1 MLLLRDASK
10 VLRYFLKCYAAQPR
24 THTSATEMNNHT
36 DPHQSDSQIGAFEPV
51 NPERFAAAQ
60 KSTWVSIAINVLL
73 TSLQMVGC
81 FFAHSQ
87 ALMADGLHSL
97 SDLLSDV
104 LVLFANRHGNR
115 HADAEHPYG
124 HARIETAATLILG
137 TFLATLGVVLL
148 VAAAMRLQHPE
159 ALRAVNPLALAI
171 AVLALVAKEG
181 LFRYMLPVAKRV
193 RSQMLVAN
201 AWHARSDAASS
212 LVVIVGVA
220 GNLLG
225 YTFLDLVA
233 AAVVGVMIAH
243 MGGKLALEAMAELI
257 DTGLDAEEV
266 EAIRQTLLNVHGV
279 RGLHELRTR
288 KMADNA
294 LVDAHIMVDPKISV
308 SEGHYIA
315 ELARHA
321 VLKNHHVMDVM
332 VHIDP
337 EDDLTAKPNAH
348 LPSRPGLLAHLV
360 ERLEEPGLLNNRV
373 VFHYLDG
380 KVDAEI
386 YLSSDQRLAGQ
397 ADELQARCDEL
408 VRDDELFRIIH
419 VHRIHAQN

>member
-1 MLLLRDASK
+1 MK
-10 VLRYFLKCYAAQPR
+10 
-24 THTSATEMNNHT
+24 NHT
-36 DPHQSDSQIGAFEPV
+36 HKHIPTTESGTFEPM
-51 NPERFAAAQ
+51 NPARFAAAQ
-60 KSTWVSIAINVLL
+60 KSTWVSIFINLLL
-73 TSLQMVGC
+73 TFFQVVGG

-104 LVLFANRHGNR
+104 LVLYANRHGNR
-115 HADAEHPYG
+115 HADTDHPYG

-137 TFLATLGVVLL
+137 SFLAALGVALL
-148 VAAAMRLQHPE
+148 VTAAMRLQHPE
-159 ALRAVNPLALAI
+159 TLHAINPLALAI
-171 AVLALVAKEG
+171 AAIALIAKESM
-181 LFRYMLPVAKRV
+181 FRYMLAVAKRV

-225 YTFLDLVA
+225 YTFFDLLA

-266 EAIRQTLLNVHGV
+266 EAIRQTLLNTHGV

-294 LVDAHIMVDPKISV
+294 LVDAHIVVDPKISV

-315 ELARHA
+315 ESARQA
-321 VLKNHHVMDVM
+321 VLNRHHVLDVL

-337 EDDLTAKPNAH
+337 EDDLQAKPNAC
-348 LPSRPGLLAHLV
+348 LPDRDSLLAHLAK
-360 ERLEEPGLLNNRV
+360 RLENPYLSSNRV
-373 VFHYLDG
+373 VLHYLDG
-380 KVDAEI
+380 KVDAEVHFPANRQPGE
-386 YLSSDQRLAGQ
+386 DAG
-397 ADELQARCDEL
+397 ALQKRCDVL
-408 VRDDELFRIIH
+408 VCDDELFRTIR
-419 VHRIHAQN
+419 VYRDCAQD

>member
-1 MLLLRDASK
+1 MK
-10 VLRYFLKCYAAQPR
+10 
-24 THTSATEMNNHT
+24 NHSH
-36 DPHQSDSQIGAFEPV
+36 PHQSHADIGAFEPV
-51 NPERFAAAQ
+51 HPERFAAAQ
-60 KSTWVSIAINVLL
+60 KSTLVSIGINVLL
-73 TSLQMVGC
+73 TTLQVGGG
-81 FFAHSQ
+81 FLAHSQ

-97 SDLLSDV
+97 SDLFSDV
-104 LVLFANRHGNR
+104 LVLYANRHGNQ

-124 HARIETAATLILG
+124 HARMETAATFILG
-137 TFLATLGVVLL
+137 IFLAVLGAVLL
-148 VAAAMRLQHPE
+148 VTAAMRLQHPA
-159 ALRAVNPLALAI
+159 ALQAVSSPALAI
-171 AVLALVAKEG
+171 AIVALAAKEG
-181 LFRYMLPVAKRV
+181 LFRYMLAVAKRV

-212 LVVIVGVA
+212 LVVVVGVA

-233 AAVVGVMIAH
+233 AAAVGVMIAH

-257 DTGLDAEEV
+257 DTGLKAEEV
-266 EAIRQTLLNVHGV
+266 EAIRQTLLSVHGV

-315 ELARHA
+315 ELARQA

-337 EDDLTAKPNAH
+337 EDDMQAKPNAH
-348 LPSRPGLLAHLV
+348 LPNRPALVAHLV
-360 ERLEEPGLLNNRV
+360 RRLGDAALSGNRV

-386 YLSSDQRLAGQ
+386 YLTDHQSVERAKT
-397 ADELQARCDEL
+397 LQAHCDEV
-408 VRDDELFRIIH
+408 VREDELFRLIQIH
-419 VHRIHAQN
+419 SSHAQN

>member
-1 MLLLRDASK
+1 MK
-10 VLRYFLKCYAAQPR
+10 
-24 THTSATEMNNHT
+24 NHA
-36 DPHQSDSQIGAFEPV
+36 PPQQSRADIGAFEPT

-60 KSTWVSIAINVLL
+60 KSTWVSIVINLLL
-73 TSLQMVGC
+73 TFFQVAGG

-104 LVLFANRHGNR
+104 LVLYANRHGNR
-115 HADAEHPYG
+115 HADANHPYG
-124 HARIETAATLILG
+124 HARVETAATLILG
-137 TFLATLGVVLL
+137 AFLAALGAGLL
-148 VAAAMRLQHPE
+148 VAAAMRLQQPD

-171 AVLALVAKEG
+171 AVIALIAKEG
-181 LFRYMLPVAKRV
+181 MFRYMLAVAKRV

-212 LVVIVGVA
+212 LVVIVGIV

-225 YTFLDLVA
+225 YTFFDLLA

-257 DTGLDAEEV
+257 DTGLDEEEV
-266 EAIRQTLLNVHGV
+266 DAIRQTLLNTHGV

-294 LVDAHIMVDPKISV
+294 LVDAHIVVDPKISV
-308 SEGHYIA
+308 SEGHHIA
-315 ELARHA
+315 ESARYA
-321 VLKNHHVMDVM
+321 VLNKHHVMDVM

-337 EDDLTAKPNAH
+337 EDDMQAKSNAH
-348 LPSRPGLLAHLV
+348 LPGRPGLLAHLA
-360 ERLEEPGLLNNRV
+360 ERLGDASLASNRV

-386 YLSSDQRLAGQ
+386 YLAAVRQQPEQ
-397 ADELQARCDEL
+397 ADALQARCDEL
-408 VRDDELFRIIH
+408 VHDDELFRAIH
-419 VHRIHAQN
+419 VHRSHAQN

>member
-1 MLLLRDASK
+1 M
-10 VLRYFLKCYAAQPR
+10 
-24 THTSATEMNNHT
+24 H
-36 DPHQSDSQIGAFEPV
+36 
-51 NPERFAAAQ
+51 PERFAAAQ
-60 KSTWVSIAINVLL
+60 KSTWASIGINLLL
-73 TSLQMVGC
+73 TFFQIVGG

-97 SDLLSDV
+97 SDLLSDA
-104 LVLFANRHGNR
+104 LVLYANRHGNR
-115 HADAEHPYG
+115 HADANHPYG
-124 HARIETAATLILG
+124 HARVETAATLVLG
-137 TFLATLGVVLL
+137 AFLAALGVVLL
-148 VAAAMRLQHPE
+148 VSAAMRLQHPE
-159 ALRAVNPLALAI
+159 ALQAVNPLALAI
-171 AVLALVAKEG
+171 AVIALIAKEG
-181 LFRYMLPVAKRV
+181 MFRYMLAVAKRV

-225 YTFLDLVA
+225 YTFFDLLA

-243 MGGKLALEAMAELI
+243 MGGKLALEAMEELI
-257 DTGLDAEEV
+257 DTGLDEKEV
-266 EAIRQTLLNVHGV
+266 EAIRQTLLNTHGV
-279 RGLHELRTR
+279 LGLHELRTR

-294 LVDAHIMVDPKISV
+294 LVDAHIVVDPRISV

-315 ELARHA
+315 ESARHA

-337 EDDLTAKPNAH
+337 EDDMQAKPNAH
-348 LPSRPGLLAHLV
+348 LPGRPGLLAHLA
-360 ERLEEPGLLNNRV
+360 EHLGESSLAGNRV

-386 YLSSDQRLAGQ
+386 FLPAIRQPAGH
-397 ADELQARCDEL
+397 ADALQARCDEL
-408 VRDDELFRIIH
+408 VRDDELFRAIH
-419 VHRIHAQN
+419 VHRSHAQN

>member
-1 MLLLRDASK
+1 MK
-10 VLRYFLKCYAAQPR
+10 
-24 THTSATEMNNHT
+24 NHT
-36 DPHQSDSQIGAFEPV
+36 RPHHPKADIAVFEPAH
-51 NPERFAAAQ
+51 PERFAAAQ
-60 KSTWVSIAINVLL
+60 KSTWVSIFINLLL
-73 TSLQMVGC
+73 TFFQVVGG

-115 HADAEHPYG
+115 HADANHPYG
-124 HARIETAATLILG
+124 HARIETAATMILG
-137 TFLATLGVVLL
+137 AFLAVLGVVLL
-148 VAAAMRLQHPE
+148 VAAAMRLQQPH
-159 ALRAVNPLALAI
+159 ALMAVNPLALAI
-171 AVLALVAKEG
+171 AVFALVAKEG
-181 LFRYMLPVAKRV
+181 LFRYMLAVAKRV

-225 YTFLDLVA
+225 FTFLDLVA

-243 MGGKLALEAMAELI
+243 MGGKLAFEAMAELI

-266 EAIRQTLLNVHGV
+266 EAIRQTLLNTHGV
-279 RGLHELRTR
+279 RSLHELRTR

-294 LVDAHIMVDPKISV
+294 LVDAHIIVDPKVSV

-315 ELARHA
+315 EAARKA
-321 VLKNHHVMDVM
+321 VLRNHHVMDVM

-337 EDDLTAKPNAH
+337 EDDLQAKPNAH
-348 LPSRPGLLAHLV
+348 LPSRPDLMKYLA
-360 ERLEEPGLLNNRV
+360 ERLAGLNLQDNRV

-386 YLSSDQRLAGQ
+386 YLAATQQQ
-397 ADELQARCDEL
+397 ADTLQARCDDL
-408 VRDDELFRIIH
+408 VRDNEIFRGIQ
-419 VHRIHAQN
+419 VHYNSAQK

>member
-1 MLLLRDASK
+1 M
-10 VLRYFLKCYAAQPR
+10 
-24 THTSATEMNNHT
+24 
-36 DPHQSDSQIGAFEPV
+36 GAFEPAY
-51 NPERFAAAQ
+51 PERYAAAQ
-60 KSTWVSIAINVLL
+60 KSTWVSIVINVLL
-73 TSLQMVGC
+73 TFLQVVGG

-104 LVLFANRHGNR
+104 LVLYANRHGNR
-115 HADAEHPYG
+115 HADANHPYG
-124 HARIETAATLILG
+124 HARVETAATLILG
-137 TFLATLGVVLL
+137 TFLAVLGVILL
-148 VAAAMRLQHPE
+148 VTAAMRLQHPE
-159 ALRAVNPLALAI
+159 ALHAVNPMALAI
-171 AVLALVAKEG
+171 AVLALIAKEG
-181 LFRYMLPVAKRV
+181 MFRYMLAVAKRV

-225 YTFLDLVA
+225 YTFFDLLA

-243 MGGKLALEAMAELI
+243 MGGKLAFEALAELI
-257 DTGLDAEEV
+257 DTGLEEEEV
-266 EAIRQTLLNVHGV
+266 AAIRQTLLKTHGV

-315 ELARHA
+315 ERARNA
-321 VLKNHHVMDVM
+321 VLRNHHVMDVM

-337 EDDLTAKPNAH
+337 EDDMQAKPNVH
-348 LPSRPGLLAHLV
+348 LPSRPVLMDRLS
-360 ERLEEPGLLNNRV
+360 ERLAELDLAEHRV
-373 VFHYLDG
+373 IFHYLEG

-386 YLSSDQRLAGQ
+386 YLPAKTLDTAQV
-397 ADELQARCDEL
+397 ENLQTRCDEL
-408 VRDDELFRIIH
+408 VRGDEIFRAIH
-419 VHRIHAQN
+419 IHRNHAQK

>member
-1 MLLLRDASK
+1 MK
-10 VLRYFLKCYAAQPR
+10 
-24 THTSATEMNNHT
+24 NHT
-36 DPHQSDSQIGAFEPV
+36 RPHHPQTDIAAFEPTH
-51 NPERFAAAQ
+51 PERFAAAQ
-60 KSTWVSIAINVLL
+60 QSTWVSIFINLLL
-73 TSLQMVGC
+73 TFFQVVGG

-115 HADAEHPYG
+115 HADANHPYG
-124 HARIETAATLILG
+124 HARVETAATLILG
-137 TFLATLGVVLL
+137 AFLAVLGVVLL
-148 VAAAMRLQHPE
+148 VAAAMRLQQPQ
-159 ALRAVNPLALAI
+159 ALMAVNPMALAI
-171 AVLALVAKEG
+171 AVFALVAKEG
-181 LFRYMLPVAKRV
+181 LFRYMLAVAKRV

-225 YTFLDLVA
+225 FTFLDLVA

-243 MGGKLALEAMAELI
+243 MGGKLAFEAMSELI

-266 EAIRQTLLNVHGV
+266 EAIRKTLLNTHGV
-279 RGLHELRTR
+279 RSLHELRTR

-294 LVDAHIMVDPKISV
+294 LVDAHIIVDPKVSV

-315 ELARHA
+315 EAARNA

-337 EDDLTAKPNAH
+337 EDDLQAKPNAH
-348 LPSRPGLLAHLV
+348 LPSRPDLMKYLV
-360 ERLEEPGLLNNRV
+360 ERLAGLNLQDNRV

-386 YLSSDQRLAGQ
+386 FLAATQQQ
-397 ADELQARCDEL
+397 ADALQARCDDL
-408 VRDDELFRIIH
+408 VGDDEIFRGIQ
-419 VHRIHAQN
+419 VHYNSAQK

>member
-1 MLLLRDASK
+1 
-10 VLRYFLKCYAAQPR
+10 
-24 THTSATEMNNHT
+24 MNNHT
-36 DPHQSDSQIGAFEPV
+36 RPRNSQTDLAAFEPAH
-51 NPERFAAAQ
+51 PERYAAAQ
-60 KSTWVSIAINVLL
+60 KSTWVSIFINLLL
-73 TSLQMVGC
+73 TFLQIVGG
-81 FFAHSQ
+81 FFSHSQ

-115 HADAEHPYG
+115 HADANHPYG
-124 HARIETAATLILG
+124 HARVETAATLILG
-137 TFLATLGVVLL
+137 AFLAILGVILL
-148 VAAAMRLQHPE
+148 VAAALRLQQPH
-159 ALRAVNPLALAI
+159 ALMAVNPLALAI
-171 AVLALVAKEG
+171 AVFALVAKEG
-181 LFRYMLPVAKRV
+181 LFRYMLAVAKKV

-225 YTFLDLVA
+225 FTFLDLVA

-243 MGGKLALEAMAELI
+243 MGGKLAFEALAELI
-257 DTGLDAEEV
+257 DTGLDEEEV
-266 EAIRQTLLNVHGV
+266 EAIRQTLLGTHGV

-294 LVDAHIMVDPKISV
+294 LVDAHIIVDPKVSV

-315 ELARHA
+315 EAARNA

-337 EDDLTAKPNAH
+337 EDDLKAKPNAH
-348 LPSRPGLLAHLV
+348 LPSRPELMKYLA
-360 ERLEEPGLLNNRV
+360 ERLEGLNLRDNRV

-386 YLSSDQRLAGQ
+386 FLSSSQHNDT
-397 ADELQARCDEL
+397 LQERCDDL
-408 VRDDELFRIIH
+408 VRKDEII
-419 VHRIHAQN
+419 RGIQIHYRDAQK

>member
-1 MLLLRDASK
+1 M
-10 VLRYFLKCYAAQPR
+10 
-24 THTSATEMNNHT
+24 HTSATIMKNHT
-36 DPHQSDSQIGAFEPV
+36 HTHSSREKIGAFEPV
-51 NPERFAAAQ
+51 HPERFAAAQ
-60 KSTWVSIAINVLL
+60 KSTWVSIVINVMLTLL
-73 TSLQMVGC
+73 QVAGG

-97 SDLLSDV
+97 SDLFSDV
-104 LVLFANRHGNR
+104 LVLYANRHGNR
-115 HADAEHPYG
+115 HADADHPYG
-124 HARIETAATLILG
+124 HARFETAATLILG
-137 TFLATLGVVLL
+137 TFLAVLGVVLL

-159 ALRAVNPLALAI
+159 ALRAVNPFALAI

-181 LFRYMLPVAKRV
+181 MFRYMLAVAKRV

-225 YTFLDLVA
+225 YTFFDLLA

-243 MGGKLALEAMAELI
+243 MGGKLAFEAMAELI

-266 EAIRQTLLNVHGV
+266 EAIRQTLLDVHGV

-315 ELARHA
+315 ESARHA
-321 VLKNHHVMDVM
+321 VLKRHHVMDVM

-337 EDDLTAKPNAH
+337 EDDLKAKPNAH
-348 LPSRPGLLAHLV
+348 LPSRPALL
-360 ERLEEPGLLNNRV
+360 ERLAGRLGMPDLPDNRV

-380 KVDAEI
+380 KVDVEI
-386 YLSSDQRLAGQ
+386 YLSADKNHSVQ
-397 ADELQARCDEL
+397 ADELQVRCNKL
-408 VRDDELFRIIH
+408 VCDDELFRVVH
-419 VHRIHAQN
+419 VHRSNAQK